1 MGDLMEENQFPEPSE
16 SSFSP
21 ALGAQ
26 EKQLEDPYQQTTTP
40 TPAQPATPEFSTVAV
55 EVPSYIQRRSLGQM
69 LRSDLGFIP
78 VLLTLV
84 LVVLYFTITSG
95 GVFLS
100 PENLSNL
107 LGGQIGTIGILG
119 LGSILV
125 LLLGEIDLSV
135 ASVAVLCSVIMAVLS
150 ERHGAPAWAA
160 IGAALLAGV
169 IIGLINGFFVAVLR
183 VPSFIVTL
191 AGSIGYSGLLLNL
204 LGGQATLI
212 INNSFINAIAGSAQ
226 SFLPDSLGI
235 GLPALAVI
243 LYVAGVLYSYFKR
256 KRMGLR
262 TITTTQLI
270 IQLAAVVVLAM
281 GAVVVFESFQGVP
294 YPTAL
299 LFGLIIL
306 FWLILTKT
314 SFGRHVYAVG
324 GNAEAARRAGINVV
338 GIRIAAFTLCSL
350 LAAVGGIVLASRT
363 NSVAS
368 QIDPTLLLN
377 AIAAAVIGG
386 VSLFGGRGSAWAIVL
401 GVLIIASLTNGLAL
415 LNQGT
420 DVSEMVE
427 GVVLLLAV
435 TADALVRRA
444 QARSASGR

>member
-1 MGDLMEENQFPEPSE
+1 MGDLIEENQTPEPSE
-16 SSFSP
+16 GSRSP
-21 ALGAQ
+21 AFGAM
-26 EKQLEDPYQQTTTP
+26 EKAIQDPYQQITTP
-40 TPAQPATPEFSTVAV
+40 EPGTAAGFSTAAV
-55 EVPSYIQRRSLGQM
+55 EVPSYMRRRSFGQL

-78 VLLTLV
+78 VLLTLII
-84 LVVLYFTITSG
+84 VVIYFTITSSG
-95 GVFLS
+95 IFLS

-107 LGGQIGTIGILG
+107 LGAQISTIGILG

-135 ASVAVLCSVIMAVLS
+135 ASVSVLCAVIMAVLS
-150 ERHGAPAWAA
+150 ERMGAPAWVA
-160 IGAALLAGV
+160 IVVALLVGAL
-169 IIGLINGFFVAVLR
+169 IGFINGYFVAVLR

-191 AGSIGYSGLLLNL
+191 AGSIGYAGLLLHL
-204 LGGQATLI
+204 LAGQATLI
-212 INNSFINAIAGSAQ
+212 INNSFLVAIAGSAE
-226 SFLPDSLGI
+226 SFLPDTLGI
-235 GLPALAVI
+235 GLPVLAVI
-243 LYVAGVLYSYFKR
+243 LYAAGLLYSYQRR

-262 TITTTQLI
+262 AMSTTLLI
-270 IQLAAVVVLAM
+270 IQIVAVAVLGI

-294 YPTAL
+294 YPTAI

-306 FWLILTKT
+306 FWIVLTKT

-338 GIRIAAFTLCSL
+338 GIRIAAFTLCSM
-350 LAAVGGIVLASRT
+350 LAAVGGIIAASHA
-363 NSVAS
+363 NAVAS

-386 VSLFGGRGSAWAIVL
+386 VSLFGGRGSVWAIVL

-415 LNQGT
+415 LSQGT

-427 GVVLLLAV
+427 GIVLALAV